1 MRSIGCCRCTI
12 TGRTRGTAVLQS
24 AVCFAALFTCPPALP
39 HTLLS
44 LVPDPDTCT
53 SAQANCPLT
62 PGGTAIAR
70 PRRKE
75 ITPALFFLLPT
86 SEGCVGSWEPPL
98 QQGSLWPLVLLEPR
112 APINHQSHI
121 CGRWEHGLWGHLDS
135 NPGSVSP
142 WLCDRE

>member
-1 MRSIGCCRCTI
+1 MRSINCCRCTVM
-12 TGRTRGTAVLQS
+12 GRTGGVAVLQL

-44 LVPDPDTCT
+44 LVPDPTTRT

-70 PRRKE
+70 PRRGGE
-75 ITPALFFLLPT
+75 HSSSFFPSGHFRRVCRELEAT
-86 SEGCVGSWEPPL
+86 SAA
-98 QQGSLWPLVLLEPR
+98 GSLWPLVLPEPR

-121 CGRWEHGLWGHLDS
+121 CGRWEHGLWGRL
-135 NPGSVSP
+135 PGFKP
-142 WLCDRE
+142 WLYFSQAV